1 MRIRPL
7 SADAPVTSELQTNPP
22 KVDWVKWGLVGL
34 AVVGAYF
41 VLFRSESKGTSYK
54 PSYL

>member
-7 SADAPVTSELQTNPP
+7 SADAPVTSEISSNPSKP
-22 KVDWVKWGLVGL
+22 DWVKWGLIAL
-34 AVVGAYF
+34 AVAGAYF
-41 VLFRSESKGTSYK
+41 VLFREEKSTNYK